1 MLFVIVKDPR
11 NCSTIKRSTIR
22 PYNAYSLT
30 IEMKDSLASSFDEA
44 IDLAT
49 YSNSESTV
57 CSYLSIFET
66 LGYKVNRM
74 KRKNRIIPPA
84 IAFLK
89 ETKLKEYG

>member
-1 MLFVIVKDPR
+1 MLFVIVKDPM

-22 PYNAYSLT
+22 LYNAYSLT
-30 IEMKDSLASSFDEA
+30 IEMKSLASSFDEA

-66 LGYKVNRM
+66 
-74 KRKNRIIPPA
+74 RIQS
-84 IAFLK
+84 
-89 ETKLKEYG
+89 E

>member
-1 MLFVIVKDPR
+1 
-11 NCSTIKRSTIR
+11 
-22 PYNAYSLT
+22 
-30 IEMKDSLASSFDEA
+30 MKSLASSFDEA

-66 LGYKVNRM
+66 LGYKVNSM
-74 KRKNRIIPPA
+74 KRKNRIIPSA
-84 IAFLK
+84 ITFLK

>member
-1 MLFVIVKDPR
+1 MLFVIVKNTR
-11 NCSTIKRSTIR
+11 NCSIIKRSTIR

-44 IDLAT
+44 IELAT

-66 LGYKVNRM
+66 
-74 KRKNRIIPPA
+74 RIQSELYEKKKPNNTTSDNIS
-84 IAFLK
+84 
-89 ETKLKEYG
+89 EGD